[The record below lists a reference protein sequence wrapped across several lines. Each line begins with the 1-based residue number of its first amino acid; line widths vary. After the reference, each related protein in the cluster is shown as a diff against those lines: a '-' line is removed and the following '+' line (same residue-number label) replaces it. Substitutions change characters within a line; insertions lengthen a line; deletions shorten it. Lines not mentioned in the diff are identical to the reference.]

1 MQKKIIALA
10 VAGLASTAA
19 FAQTNVTIYG
29 SVDYGY
35 AFRFDNAV
43 DNVNDLSAFNGGQA
57 QGNRLGFKG
66 TEDLGNGLKAVFL
79 VEQGLG
85 LDSSSND
92 ASVGTSNRSIS
103 FTRQA
108 YVGLAGSY
116 GTLVGGRLYTPH
128 FSLWSGSIDPFG
140 AGTVGQYANLL
151 GGAAAG
157 DVVRVDNA
165 VAYISP
171 SFGGFTVTAAY
182 SNKLAGQETVSATG
196 VTNGNDT
203 KIYALLGQFKAGG
216 LDLGLNYHY
225 GKFEGVNAVDNTY
238 NLTLGGN
245 YNFGFMKLHGA
256 VAFNESEFQGV
267 GGDNLEIYNY
277 FLGATV
283 PVGKVDLKASV
294 GYSDADDF
302 GTQSQYAVGANY
314 NLSKRTDIYAAYS
327 YLDTDEDRLILGA
340 VTAGLGLGGA
350 VGVGDAG
357 NAGQGYRQGVQI
369 GVRHKF

>member
-29 SVDYGY
+29 SLDYGY
-35 AFRFDNAV
+35 SYRWDDQTAADRNGQ
-43 DNVNDLSAFNGGQA
+43 SAFDGGIA

-85 LDSSSND
+85 LDSNSNNEGKD
-92 ASVGTSNRSIS
+92 GVSNTGNKSIN

-108 YVGLAGSY
+108 YVGLSGNF

-140 AGTVGQYANLL
+140 AGTVGNYQNYL
-151 GGAAAG
+151 GGALAG

-171 SFGGFTVTAAY
+171 SFGGFSVTAAY
-182 SNKLAGQETVSATG
+182 SNNLAGQESTIQ
-196 VTNGNDT
+196 NGDDT
-203 KIYALLGQFKAGG
+203 PVYAVLGKFVAGG
-216 LDLGLNYHY
+216 LDLGLNYHFA
-225 GKFEGVNAVDNTY
+225 KFQGVNAVDNTY
-238 NLTLGGN
+238 NVTLGGN

-256 VAFNESEFQGV
+256 VAYNETEFQNV
-267 GGDNLEIYNY
+267 ATENLEVYNY
-277 FLGATV
+277 FVGLTV
-283 PVGKVDLKASV
+283 PVGKVDLKASY
-294 GYSDADDF
+294 GYSDADQRGVANGF
-302 GTQSQYAVGANY
+302 ALGANY
-314 NLSKRTDIYAAYS
+314 NLSKRTDLYTAYAWN
-327 YLDTDEDRLILGA
+327 DRDDDRIAAGA
-340 VTAGLGLGGA
+340 LV
-350 VGVGDAG
+350 VGTGVSDASNSG
-357 NAGQGYRQGVQI
+357 NAYGQGFQV